1 MPGWCTSCTP
11 SLSVNR
17 SESRTRSTAL
27 RGGERFGRDE
37 GVSREG
43 FGLAGNGVGRDDDD
57 GRRRRRGEGD
67 APRGKGAQKRVLDLD
82 AERELLRGRLVEVRG
97 SAHRRAVP
105 GIHAYTGARG
115 RAPRP
120 QRTPAGAATE
130 ANMTSLLSTGR
141 PPEKPRARVCDQPGG
156 RGKSRATATRA
167 GSHTTPP
174 STAPSRVPIRMAP
187 RRERRGIGG
196 RESHPKIELVQNKY
210 LRGIRFSRMSD

>member
-1 MPGWCTSCTP
+1 MYEEACWWPMPGWCTSCTP

-97 SAHRRAVP
+97 SAHRRGGP
-105 GIHAYTGARG
+105 SGSTPHTGARG

-120 QRTPAGAATE
+120 QRDARGRRDGSEHDLPSLDGSAARE
-130 ANMTSLLSTGR
+130 AS
-141 PPEKPRARVCDQPGG
+141 
-156 RGKSRATATRA
+156 
-167 GSHTTPP
+167 
-174 STAPSRVPIRMAP
+174 
-187 RRERRGIGG
+187 
-196 RESHPKIELVQNKY
+196 RESV
-210 LRGIRFSRMSD
+210 